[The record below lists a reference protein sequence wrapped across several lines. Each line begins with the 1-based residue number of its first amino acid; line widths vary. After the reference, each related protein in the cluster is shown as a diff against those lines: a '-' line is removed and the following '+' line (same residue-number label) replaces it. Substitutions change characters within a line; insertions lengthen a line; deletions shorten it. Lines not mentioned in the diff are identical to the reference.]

1 MRAIGGKKF
10 KAVASQNKGWQG
22 HRSHCQG
29 KLSIIG
35 IGPGDISL
43 ISPRAKQ
50 AIRES
55 DVIVGYKTYIDL
67 LGSLVS
73 GKKVISSGMTQEA
86 KRAGFAVR
94 LAQEGRQVSLVSSGD
109 PGVYGMA
116 GVVLELL
123 AENEKNKVKIEI
135 IPGIIAA
142 TSCAGLL
149 GAPLMHDFAVISL
162 SDILTDL
169 RLIKRRIASAARGDF
184 VIVLYNP
191 QSKKRTQPL
200 KDAWKVLMKHRSPNT
215 PVGIVRNA
223 TRRNEEVT
231 ITTLKDMPAKNIDMV
246 TTIIVGNS
254 HTFSDGRYMVTPR
267 GYNFKKEEPGN
278 GADSNRD
285 KP

>member
-1 MRAIGGKKF
+1 MRPIGGKKF
-10 KAVASQNKGWQG
+10 KVVASQDKGRQS

-29 KLSIIG
+29 KLNIIG
-35 IGPGDISL
+35 IGPGDINL
-43 ISPRAKQ
+43 ISPKAKQ

-55 DVIVGYKTYIDL
+55 DVVVGYKTYIEL

-86 KRAGFAVR
+86 KRAGLAIR

-123 AENEKNKVKIEI
+123 AGNEKDKVKIEI

-169 RLIKRRIASAARGDF
+169 KLIKRRIVSAARGDF

-200 KDAWKVLMKHRSPNT
+200 KDAWKILMKHRVPNT

-231 ITTLKDMPAKNIDMV
+231 IVALKDMLAKNIDMA
-246 TTIIVGNS
+246 TTIIIGNS
-254 HTFSDGRYMVTPR
+254 HTFTDGRYMVTPR
-267 GYNFKKEEPGN
+267 GYNFKKIAFG
-278 GADSNRD
+278 DD
-285 KP
+285 F